1 MYFSHINTESAE
13 YALGYRSLKTSPVQ
27 IAMCSLSSVMIS
39 MVSLLNDTEREVQ
52 NIQFHNMTLVVQLT
66 RGQNK
71 FCRLHIIIYYQQFIK

>member
-27 IAMCSLSSVMIS
+27 IAMCSLSSIMIS

-52 NIQFHNMTLVVQLT
+52 NIEVLQHDFSGATDT
-66 RGQNK
+66 RAK
-71 FCRLHIIIYYQQFIK
+71 